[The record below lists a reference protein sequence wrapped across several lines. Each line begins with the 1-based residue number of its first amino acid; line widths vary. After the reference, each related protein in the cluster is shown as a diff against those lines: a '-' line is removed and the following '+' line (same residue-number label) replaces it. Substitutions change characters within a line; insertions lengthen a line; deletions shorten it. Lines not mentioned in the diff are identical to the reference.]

1 MKRFENLILLLLVSL
16 FFCGCSHY
24 INQLHR
30 SFDKQLGRGA
40 NKNKGKDAFSLYRK
54 RETQNQRIST
64 SSHRSVYP
72 AIKRNYVSTARKR
85 YKAEDLRDNQN
96 DGSLWKSGKNKDAF
110 FFAGNNQKLKGD
122 IVLIEVR
129 RNLKNIITAELKR
142 AFPYVPSKTT
152 ATGAGRPPAAGNA
165 QAQAN
170 QNPANQ
176 NNDGNDEKIYDRI
189 SSVVIEEINR
199 DHFLLKG
206 RKSLIYQ
213 DQKRLIEIQ
222 SLVSKNDITENGTIN
237 SDRIVESNVAVIR
250 Q

>member
-1 MKRFENLILLLLVSL
+1 MCQAKS
-16 FFCGCSHY
+16 
-24 INQLHR
+24 
-30 SFDKQLGRGA
+30 
-40 NKNKGKDAFSLYRK
+40 
-54 RETQNQRIST
+54 QRQEQI
-64 SSHRSVYP
+64 
-72 AIKRNYVSTARKR
+72 
-85 YKAEDLRDNQN
+85 
-96 DGSLWKSGKNKDAF
+96 
-110 FFAGNNQKLKGD
+110 
-122 IVLIEVR
+122 
-129 RNLKNIITAELKR
+129 
-142 AFPYVPSKTT
+142 
-152 ATGAGRPPAAGNA
+152 RPPAAGNA
-165 QAQAN
+165 QAQ
-170 QNPANQ
+170 ANQ